1 MCNYIRTIHNSTD
14 IMYSNNILDEQ
25 KDMDKDTT
33 KEKETNIVKVTL
45 TELINFT
52 HNLNPRYKE
61 EREFHNLDKSVL
73 FDYLKQS
80 KESWANGK
88 YYLGGQIQMGLDEPI
103 TLDKIREV
111 RMIRIQRD
119 RDYGE
124 PVNSA
129 EAGSIYRSEIQLN
142 QIETIVKKYID
153 LDNIRTESLLLQAR
167 RSCLIHCLM

>member
-1 MCNYIRTIHNSTD
+1 
-14 IMYSNNILDEQ
+14 
-25 KDMDKDTT
+25 
-33 KEKETNIVKVTL
+33 
-45 TELINFT
+45 
-52 HNLNPRYKE
+52 
-61 EREFHNLDKSVL
+61 
-73 FDYLKQS
+73 
-80 KESWANGK
+80 
-88 YYLGGQIQMGLDEPI
+88 MGLDEPI

-129 EAGSIYRSEIQLN
+129 EAGSIYRSENQLN

-167 RSCLIHCLM
+167 RSCLIHYLM

>member
-1 MCNYIRTIHNSTD
+1 
-14 IMYSNNILDEQ
+14 MYSNNILNEE
-25 KDMDKDTT
+25 KAVDKHTN
-33 KEKETNIVKVTL
+33 KETNADTNNNKDNVKVTL

-88 YYLGGQIQMGLDEPI
+88 YYLGGQIQMDLDEPI

-119 RDYGE
+119 KDYGE

-129 EAGSIYRSEIQLN
+129 EAGSIYMSEKQLN
-142 QIETIVKKYID
+142 QIETIIKKYID
-153 LDNIRTESLLLQAR
+153 LDNIRTESLLLEAR
-167 RSCLIHCLM
+167 RACLIHCLM

>member
-1 MCNYIRTIHNSTD
+1 
-14 IMYSNNILDEQ
+14 MYSNNIIDEQ
-25 KDMDKDTT
+25 KALDKEKETEKDTD
-33 KEKETNIVKVTL
+33 KEKETNNVKVTL

-52 HNLNPRYKE
+52 HNLNPTYKE
-61 EREFHNLDKSVL
+61 EREFYNLDKSVL

-88 YYLGGQIQMGLDEPI
+88 YYLGGQIQMDLDEPI

-119 RDYGE
+119 KDYGE

-167 RSCLIHCLM
+167 RACLIHYLM

>member
-1 MCNYIRTIHNSTD
+1 
-14 IMYSNNILDEQ
+14 MYSNNILDEP
-25 KDMDKDTT
+25 KAVGKETT
-33 KEKETNIVKVTL
+33 KETGKETNNVTVTL

-142 QIETIVKKYID
+142 QIETIIKKYID

-167 RSCLIHCLM
+167 RACLIHYLM

>member
-1 MCNYIRTIHNSTD
+1 
-14 IMYSNNILDEQ
+14 MYSNNIIDEQ
-25 KDMDKDTT
+25 KALDKEKETEKDTD
-33 KEKETNIVKVTL
+33 KEKETNNVKVTL

-52 HNLNPRYKE
+52 HNLNPTYKE
-61 EREFHNLDKSVL
+61 EREFYNLDKSVL

-88 YYLGGQIQMGLDEPI
+88 YYLGGQIQMDLDEPI

-111 RMIRIQRD
+111 RIIRIQRD
-119 RDYGE
+119 KDYGE

-167 RSCLIHCLM
+167 RACLIHCLM

>member
-1 MCNYIRTIHNSTD
+1 
-14 IMYSNNILDEQ
+14 MYSNNIIDEQ
-25 KDMDKDTT
+25 KALDKEKETEKDTD
-33 KEKETNIVKVTL
+33 KEKETNNVKVTL

-88 YYLGGQIQMGLDEPI
+88 YYLGGQIQMDLDEPI

-119 RDYGE
+119 KDYGE

-167 RSCLIHCLM
+167 RACLIHCLM

>member
-1 MCNYIRTIHNSTD
+1 
-14 IMYSNNILDEQ
+14 MYSNNIIDEQ
-25 KDMDKDTT
+25 KALDKEKETEKDTD
-33 KEKETNIVKVTL
+33 KEKETNNVKVTL

>member
-1 MCNYIRTIHNSTD
+1 
-14 IMYSNNILDEQ
+14 MYSNNILDEE
-25 KDMDKDTT
+25 KAVDKDTN
-33 KEKETNIVKVTL
+33 KETNTNNVKVTL

-61 EREFHNLDKSVL
+61 ETEFHNLDKSVL

-88 YYLGGQIQMGLDEPI
+88 YYLGGQIQMDLDEPI

-119 RDYGE
+119 KDYGE
-124 PVNSA
+124 PANSA
-129 EAGSIYRSEIQLN
+129 EAGSIYMSEKQLN
-142 QIETIVKKYID
+142 QIETIIKKYID
-153 LDNIRTESLLLQAR
+153 LDNIRTESLLLEAR
-167 RSCLIHCLM
+167 RACLIHCLM